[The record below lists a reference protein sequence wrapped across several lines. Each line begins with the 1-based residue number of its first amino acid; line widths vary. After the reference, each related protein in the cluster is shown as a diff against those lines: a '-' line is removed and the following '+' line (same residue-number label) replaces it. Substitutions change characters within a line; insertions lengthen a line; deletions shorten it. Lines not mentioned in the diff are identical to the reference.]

1 MWDAPPLLTG
11 SYVQTLDPPLVMLF
25 GKVMDTIGGGAS
37 LGGVCHMGQ
46 ALRLSGLIFT
56 LCVLSGDVVWPASF
70 LLLPPWCPCSLPCL
84 SCQYGMYL
92 SRTVRKI
99 ISPSPLGCFS
109 QGIFIT
115 ATGKQGSDSLSCLPL
130 SLQYHRK
137 SLDPGKTHFALIAPS
152 LPPLS
157 PSSPKAAPILP
168 TLPLQGPLLSGNLFT
183 LIGSQLL
190 DEAFTI
196 CSWWYLAHAKHS
208 VNSKSNPNPKQ
219 NKHENQNPTKN

>member
-11 SYVQTLDPPLVMLF
+11 SCVQTLGPPLVMLF

-37 LGGVCHMGQ
+37 LGGVCPMGQ

-70 LLLPPWCPCSLPCL
+70 LLLPPWCPCSLSCL
-84 SCQYGMYL
+84 SCQDEMYL

-109 QGIFIT
+109 QGIFVT

-137 SLDPGKTHFALIAPS
+137 SLDSFVDPGKTHFALIAPS
-152 LPPLS
+152 LHPLS
-157 PSSPKAAPILP
+157 PSSPKQLP
-168 TLPLQGPLLSGNLFT
+168 SYQLHHFRALFFLGIFLL
-183 LIGSQLL
+183 
-190 DEAFTI
+190 
-196 CSWWYLAHAKHS
+196 W
-208 VNSKSNPNPKQ
+208 
-219 NKHENQNPTKN
+219 